1 MHGGKRINFLAKSY
15 SLSLKPSLGILLCK
29 IENGGD
35 DFSKFLFKKPIEE
48 IKILL
53 LIQGSKQ
60 REKLLR
66 AVNKHI
72 LEHIS
77 LVDNNCPIEK
87 LRAGLHGGGL

>member
-1 MHGGKRINFLAKSY
+1 MKGAKKCTVARELTFLAKSY

-53 LIQGSKQ
+53 LIQGVETKGNYYVQ
-60 REKLLR
+60 
-66 AVNKHI
+66 
-72 LEHIS
+72 
-77 LVDNNCPIEK
+77 
-87 LRAGLHGGGL
+87 

>member
-1 MHGGKRINFLAKSY
+1 M
-15 SLSLKPSLGILLCK
+15 SLKPSVFGILLYK

-35 DFSKFLFKKPIEE
+35 DFSIFLFKKPIEE

-53 LIQGSKQ
+53 LIQGVETKG
-60 REKLLR
+60 KLLR

-77 LVDNNCPIEK
+77 LVNNNCPIEK
-87 LRAGLHGGGL
+87 LRAGLHGGGLCILLSNPQKMLDF